1 MKADLYVQG
10 HFWASIDV
18 PGDSLLALL
27 AKGMISEANRK
38 AQQLANELNDL
49 DQVQCSISLRIKDP
63 VSFTPDTDDHLDAFT
78 PDSPEP

>member
-10 HFWASIDV
+10 NFWATIVV

-27 AKGMISEANRK
+27 AKGMITEATCK

-49 DQVQCSISLRIKDP
+49 DQIQCSINLRFRHP
-63 VSFTPDTDDHLDAFT
+63 VDYNLADRDM
-78 PDSPEP
+78 